1 MLNVMFSLKTKIKG
15 KNTKCMSIH
24 NHNFIVFSRDY
35 YYDHYYYDYCYPRG
49 FFNPLPDHAG
59 HRRDP
64 HLPAGSVPGPVC
76 QPGARICV
84 EMYPSSA
91 R

>member
-1 MLNVMFSLKTKIKG
+1 MHQNNKMHVNNNNNNNNK
-15 KNTKCMSIH
+15 KNSTYSYFDISIFFH
-24 NHNFIVFSRDY
+24 
-35 YYDHYYYDYCYPRG
+35 PRG

-59 HRRDP
+59 HCWDP

-76 QPGARICV
+76 QPGARVCL
-84 EMYPSSA
+84 EMYPSSS

>member
-1 MLNVMFSLKTKIKG
+1 MNRNNKMHVIIKI
-15 KNTKCMSIH
+15 TIRP
-24 NHNFIVFSRDY
+24 IVIEIYLFFVN
-35 YYDHYYYDYCYPRG
+35 PRG

-59 HRRDP
+59 HCWDP

-76 QPGARICV
+76 QPGARVCV
-84 EMYPSSA
+84 EMYPSSS